1 MIKIIAR
8 TLDTLTVVD
17 ETGVKT
23 ARADHPK
30 WNELTEIFSR
40 ISYDNGEFV
49 GPTDELLST
58 MDMKTVVETYTVG
71 ALSVNGLGVTYNGR
85 PLHTVDAERLMAF
98 MRDKLSYKPIA
109 NYIALKMKN
118 PSARAIKE
126 MYNFLEHKG
135 MPLTE
140 RGTFI
145 AYKGVCNDFW
155 SVTGNLDTV
164 VVQGQVDARGRI
176 LNTIGATIEV
186 ERSSVDDDFRVGCS
200 TGLHVGSLSYA
211 KGWGSRVIL
220 VEVDPADVV
229 SVPDD
234 CNCQKLRCSKYI
246 IVGEYSGPLPDTV
259 TTEFDS
265 KTEDNEPDICH
276 ICGGPEGECNCENE
290 EMCEHCGNH
299 VDDCTCTTEDHIEPP
314 IVPAPPIPVPTPP
327 VKSSVPMP
335 SPVNPVVYSMVVN
348 ILAEQ
353 LNIPLTS
360 LTPSSKIGVS
370 ANGMDSLD
378 AVELIMALEEEFNIE
393 ILDETVEKNEDC
405 TVSEIVKFITDTIIS
420 NGQSLPVMTVPSTA
434 DNNNYNN
441 GVDDGKRDRSIDWS
455 IQVYNPKYLA
465 DDVNGSDSLA
475 HADYIRGYVEGYG
488 SK

>member
-58 MDMKTVVETYTVG
+58 MDIKTVVETYTVG

-85 PLHTVDAERLMAF
+85 PLHTVDAERLMSF

-155 SVTGNLDTV
+155 SVTGNLETV
-164 VVQGQVDARGRI
+164 VVQGQVDTRGRI

-246 IVGEYSGPLPDTV
+246 IVGEYTGPLPDTV

-265 KTEDNEPDICH
+265 KTEANEPSICH
-276 ICGGPEGECNCENE
+276 ICGGPEGDCNCENE
-290 EMCEHCGNH
+290 EQCEHCGNS

-314 IVPAPPIPVPTPP
+314 IAQPP
-327 VKSSVPMP
+327 VQSSVPVA
-335 SPVNPVVYSMVVN
+335 SSVNPVVYSMVVN

-353 LNIPLTS
+353 IGLS
-360 LTPSSKIGVS
+360 LDSWTPSSKINAGAV
-370 ANGMDSLD
+370 NMDSLD
-378 AVELIMALEEEFNIE
+378 AVELAMAFEEEFHIE
-393 ILDETVEKNEDC
+393 IPDEALDESKDF
-405 TVSEIVKFITDTIIS
+405 TVSDLVKFITDIIIS
-420 NGQSLPVMTVPSTA
+420 SGQPLPVMTVSSTA
-434 DNNNYNN
+434 HTTNYNK
-441 GVDDGKRDRSIDWS
+441 GMDEGKRDRSIDWS

-465 DDVNGSDSLA
+465 DDVTGSESAA